1 MMAKF
6 NYCWRLAITGL
17 CFFGFSAGGALL
29 SVLVFPPLY
38 LLARD
43 PGRRHRW
50 AQWFIHKFFGL
61 MVAVL
66 RHSGTMR
73 LEVAGIE
80 QLQDARNVLVLANHP
95 TILDIVVLL
104 SLMPRANCI
113 VKSDFWSNPFI
124 GGVVRTA
131 GYISNS
137 EPEQLI
143 DDCVHALH
151 AGCPLV
157 VFPEGTRSRP
167 DRPLKFLRGAAHIA
181 LKSALPIV
189 PVLLHCDPPTLMKG
203 SRWYEIPPR
212 PFHLRVVVRPPL
224 QAAALTDARRKPEV
238 TARRLTSALEYYFRR
253 ELSAL

>member
-1 MMAKF
+1 MMAKL
-6 NYCWRLAITGL
+6 NYGWRLAITGL

-29 SVLVFPPLY
+29 SALVFP
-38 LLARD
+38 LLHLFTREPAR
-43 PGRRHRW
+43 RREW

-66 RHSGTMR
+66 KHSGTMR

-80 QLQDARNVLVLANHP
+80 RLQDARHVLVLANHP
-95 TILDIVVLL
+95 TLLDIVVLL

-113 VKSDFWSNPFI
+113 VKSDFWRNPFI

-131 GYISNS
+131 GYINNS
-137 EPEQLI
+137 TAEQLI

-151 AGCPLV
+151 DGPPLV

-167 DRPLKFLRGAAHIA
+167 DQPLKFLRGAAHIA
-181 LKSALPIV
+181 LKSDMPIV

-203 SRWYEIPPR
+203 SRWFEIPPR
-212 PFHLRVVVRPPL
+212 AFRLRVVVRPPL
-224 QAAALTDARRKPEV
+224 QASALADTRKTPV
-238 TARRLTSALEYYFRR
+238 ITARRLTSALEYYFRR

>member
-1 MMAKF
+1 MIYRL
-6 NYCWRLAITGL
+6 NYCWRLVITGL

-29 SVLVFPPLY
+29 SAVVFPPMY

-43 PGRRHRW
+43 AQRRHRW
-50 AQWFIHKFFGL
+50 AQWVIHKFFGL

-73 LEVAGIE
+73 LEVSGAE
-80 QLQDARNVLVLANHP
+80 RLQDAGHALVLANHP

-113 VKSDFWSNPFI
+113 VKSDFWRNPFI

-131 GYISNS
+131 GYINNS
-137 EPEQLI
+137 TPERLI
-143 DDCVHALH
+143 DDCVEALED
-151 AGCPLV
+151 GYPLV

-181 LKSALPIV
+181 LKSDKPIV

-212 PFHLRVVVRPPL
+212 PFRLRVVVREPL
-224 QAAALTDARRKPEV
+224 PAAALADGRAPEIS
-238 TARRLTSALEYYFRR
+238 ARRLTTALEYYFQQ

>member
-1 MMAKF
+1 MMAKL

-29 SVLVFPPLY
+29 SALVFPPLY
-38 LLARD
+38 IVTRD
-43 PGRRHRW
+43 PVQRHQR

-73 LEVAGIE
+73 LELVGVE
-80 QLQDARNVLVLANHP
+80 QLKDTGNALVLANHP

-113 VKSDFWSNPFI
+113 VKSDFWSSPFI

-131 GYISNS
+131 GYINNS
-137 EPEQLI
+137 TPERLI

-151 AGCPLV
+151 AGYPLV

-181 LKSALPIV
+181 LKSDMPIV

-212 PFHLRVVVRPPL
+212 PFRLRVIVRPPL
-224 QAAALTDARRKPEV
+224 QAGALADPQRTSVIA
-238 TARRLTSALEYYFRR
+238 ARRLTRALEYYFRQ

>member
-1 MMAKF
+1 MMAKL
-6 NYCWRLAITGL
+6 NYTWRLAITGL

-38 LLARD
+38 FLTRD
-43 PGRRHRW
+43 PGRRHQR
-50 AQWFIHKFFGL
+50 AQWVIHKFFGL
-61 MVAVL
+61 LVAVL

-73 LEVAGIE
+73 LEVNGVE
-80 QLQDARNVLVLANHP
+80 QLKDARNVLVLANHP

-113 VKSDFWSNPFI
+113 VKSDIWSNPFI

-137 EPEQLI
+137 APEQLI
-143 DDCVHALH
+143 EDCVHALH

-181 LKSALPIV
+181 LKSDLPIV
-189 PVLLHCDPPTLMKG
+189 PVLLHCDPPTLMKD

-212 PFHLRVVVRPPL
+212 AFRLRVVVRPPL
-224 QAAALTDARRKPEV
+224 QAATLADTRRPPV
-238 TARRLTSALEYYFRR
+238 IAARRLTSALEYYFRQ